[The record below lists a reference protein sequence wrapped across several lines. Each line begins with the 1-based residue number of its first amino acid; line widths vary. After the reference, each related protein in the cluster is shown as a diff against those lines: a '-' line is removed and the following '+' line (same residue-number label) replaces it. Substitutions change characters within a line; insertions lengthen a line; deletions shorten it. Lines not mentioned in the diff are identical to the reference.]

1 MLRHHRRTAV
11 SSECCRYR
19 LVTGTRRSDHISP
32 VMIRQ
37 LHWLPVRRHRVV
49 FNIATLVY
57 RSLSGNSAGYLSAR
71 RRRPCQTTAFCR
83 HSNTCCQQQF
93 WRQDLCRCG
102 TTSLEQ
108 SAVQSQ
114 TMRAFIPPVRAVT
127 EDIFIRTVR
136 PWHSSVNCF

>member
-83 HSNTCCQQQF
+83 HSNTCCQSDMRRFGDRTFAAAGPQVWNSLSPYLRLCWLSHGQF
-93 WRQDLCRCG
+93 RRLLKTFLFGQ
-102 TTSLEQ
+102 
-108 SAVQSQ
+108 
-114 TMRAFIPPVRAVT
+114 
-127 EDIFIRTVR
+127 
-136 PWHSSVNCF
+136 